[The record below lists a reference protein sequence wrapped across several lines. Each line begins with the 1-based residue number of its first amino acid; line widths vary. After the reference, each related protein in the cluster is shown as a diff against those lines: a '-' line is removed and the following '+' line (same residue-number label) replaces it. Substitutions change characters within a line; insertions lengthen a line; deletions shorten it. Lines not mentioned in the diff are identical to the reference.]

1 MRVQVPPRAPVP
13 GRGNGRPTRFWPG
26 RIQVRNLGGQHC
38 RFSSS
43 GESARLVSGGWPV
56 RARQAA
62 PSLTSSAGPERRHG
76 KAKVI
81 GSNPMSGSRDD
92 VAIPSPRTPV
102 PGMRCAGTGAPSGR
116 KNKYPTCRC
125 GATVAY
131 YLAKVG
137 VAGSNPV
144 ICSVPAG
151 GPVPPAGK
159 PNA

>member
-13 GRGNGRPTRFWPG
+13 SRLMARRLVLAQA
-26 RIQVRNLGGQHC
+26 IEVRVLGGQHC

-102 PGMRCAGTGAPSGR
+102 PGMRCAGTGAPSER
-116 KNKYPTCRC
+116 KNKYPACRC

-151 GPVPPAGK
+151 VTPRPGNPMREW
-159 PNA
+159 